1 MENMED
7 GNVTV
12 LEDGRV
18 KREISLNVC
27 AVVDNAYKHGVA
39 TVEALYYRD
48 DPKGSFRISDNK
60 VSFAYDETA
69 KSLDASESNIYEFKD
84 YNGCIRHR
92 SLGTLQKYFRY
103 ELLHILGF
111 ESVKPC
117 AKTGFYYDKEYMV
130 YTGGK
135 YYLFEIM
142 VSTHWGYVERENC
155 VMSTYTDADG
165 YTYDFFPARLLENA
179 IHCPVCGNYVHPN
192 WYLEEEQMCKNC
204 ELHKY
209 DDVIESYGSS
219 HEHNNHPK
227 FFGEYKGEFAGLG
240 FELEVETSHDNRMYE
255 GKVAYNLIPSCSFEP
270 NELRYAH
277 DGSLN
282 NGFEIISEPHTVKD
296 FWSKTDKWC
305 EMLDYLKRNHYTS
318 HNSGRC
324 GLHIHVS
331 RAMFGKTKE
340 QQNKAIAKI
349 LAFYHDNFEE
359 LQTISR
365 RTDLEYCGENYWEY
379 SNPSGYK
386 KNVPNKYR
394 RWKTSVDEHTDGVY
408 NHYCAINNSNKNT
421 VEFRLG
427 RGTIN
432 SLSFLAWIDL
442 TLTLVKNSRR
452 ISYEKL
458 DSNDRVSWLAGIKK
472 ETARYCLSRHN
483 SFASAIYELYPEL
496 KWDTNNEA
504 E

>member
-1 MENMED
+1 MENLED

-12 LEDGRV
+12 LGNGYS
-18 KREISLNVC
+18 KRDISLNVC
-27 AVVDNAYKHGVA
+27 ANVDYDYKHGVA
-39 TVEALYYRD
+39 TATVVYKADNPRNTFFIEGDKIAFNYDGTTKQISINDTIYYEYR
-48 DPKGSFRISDNK
+48 N
-60 VSFAYDETA
+60 
-69 KSLDASESNIYEFKD
+69 
-84 YNGCIRHR
+84 YNGTWCHR
-92 SLGTLQKYFRY
+92 CLGALLKYFKY

-111 ESVKPC
+111 DYIKQC
-117 AKTGFYYDKEYMV
+117 AKTGFSYDKDYM
-130 YTGGK
+130 TFQDGK
-135 YYLFEIM
+135 YYLPGVI
-142 VSTHWGYVERENC
+142 VSTHWGYIELENC
-155 VMSTYTDADG
+155 VMSMYTDSDG
-165 YTYDFFPARLLENA
+165 KTYEYFPARLLENA
-179 IHCPVCGNYVHPN
+179 IHCPVCGKYVDPA
-192 WYLEEEQMCKNC
+192 WYLEEEQMCKSC
-204 ELHKY
+204 EIHKY

-227 FFGEYKGEFAGLG
+227 FFGEYKREFAGLG

-255 GKVAYNLIPSCSFEP
+255 GKVAYNLIPSCGFEP

-282 NGFEIISEPHTVKD
+282 YGFEIISEPHTVKD

-318 HNSGRC
+318 HKSGRC

-365 RTDLEYCGENYWEY
+365 RADLEYCGENYWAY
-379 SNPSGYK
+379 TNPSGYK

-394 RWKTSVDEHTDGVY
+394 RWKTSVDEHTEGID

-427 RGTIN
+427 RGTLN

-442 TLTLVKNSRR
+442 TLTLVKNAKR

-458 DSNDRVSWLAGIKK
+458 DSNDRVAWLAGIKK
-472 ETARYCLSRHN
+472 ETARYCLSRRG

>member
-1 MENMED
+1 MENEESGVVTREVTLEGVCVNLGGSVYCTGKAVANVKYDKSNLREMIVA
-7 GNVTV
+7 GNEVTFFNGDQV
-12 LEDGRV
+12 MHL
-18 KREISLNVC
+18 IST
-27 AVVDNAYKHGVA
+27 D
-39 TVEALYYRD
+39 TLYY
-48 DPKGSFRISDNK
+48 
-60 VSFAYDETA
+60 E
-69 KSLDASESNIYEFKD
+69 
-84 YNGCIRHR
+84 YNGYDDCLRR
-92 SLGTLQKYFRY
+92 R
-103 ELLHILGF
+103 ILGNMRKYIMCKLRN
-111 ESVKPC
+111 ELGE
-117 AKTGFYYDKEYMV
+117 TGFERCNETGLYDDREHMHCIN
-130 YTGGK
+130 GK
-135 YYLFEIM
+135 YYLDDIC
-142 VSTHWGYVERENC
+142 C
-155 VMSTYTDADG
+155 VTDFGTYLYKDVVPAE
-165 YTYDFFPARLLENA
+165 YYDSNGRGHYCFPKSM
-179 IHCPVCGNYVHPN
+179 
-192 WYLEEEQMCKNC
+192 LEEAVLCPRCGAYSHPDWYSVEDGLCWSCALQ
-204 ELHKY
+204 KY
-209 DDVIESYGSS
+209 DGVIESYGSS
-219 HEHNNHPK
+219 HEHNDNPV
-227 FFGEYKGEFAGLG
+227 FFGEKHNGIFAGLG
-240 FELEVETSHDNRMYE
+240 FELEVETSPDYRQFE
-255 GKVAYNLIPSCSFEP
+255 GKVAYNLIPFCSFEP

-282 NGFEIISEPHTVKD
+282 YGFEIISEPHTVKD

-318 HNSGRC
+318 HKSGRC

-365 RTDLEYCGENYWEY
+365 RADLEYCGENYWAY
-379 SNPSGYK
+379 TNPSGYK

-394 RWKTSVDEHTDGVY
+394 RWKTSVDEHTEGID

-427 RGTIN
+427 RGTLN

-442 TLTLVKNSRR
+442 TLTLVKNAKR

-458 DSNDRVSWLAGIKK
+458 DSNDRVAWLAGIKK
-472 ETARYCLSRHN
+472 ETARYCLSRRG